1 MVNNIRNNTISEIS
15 AKKGL
20 NKLNEIKNSEIIK
33 YKKCTPKQKE
43 LLNLFNDLLDVI
55 LSDKTLKS
63 KSQKYKTLMSL
74 KDENKNKNEN
84 GKTLMSSN
92 NDDYSENENDK
103 AIIIKQSNDF
113 LDKIIDKS
121 KSFEEPI
128 ESIKKVLFYQRL
140 WRKELEFK
148 IFKLKLAHLSNIIQ
162 KKFFKQIFG
171 HTFETLANKLM
182 NTTNKEENQ
191 IIVNNIKENKEKL
204 YKECETSYDY
214 LIQPSDRRTNLID
227 VINLLLGF
235 HKTI

>member
-1 MVNNIRNNTISEIS
+1 MVNNIKNDTISEIS

-20 NKLNEIKNSEIIK
+20 NKLNEIKNAEIIK
-33 YKKCTPKQKE
+33 YKKCTPKQNE

-55 LSDKTLKS
+55 LTDKTLKS

-92 NDDYSENENDK
+92 NDDYGENENENDK
-103 AIIIKQSNDF
+103 AIIIKQSNGF

-140 WRKELEFK
+140 WR
-148 IFKLKLAHLSNIIQ
+148 
-162 KKFFKQIFG
+162 
-171 HTFETLANKLM
+171 
-182 NTTNKEENQ
+182 
-191 IIVNNIKENKEKL
+191 
-204 YKECETSYDY
+204 
-214 LIQPSDRRTNLID
+214 
-227 VINLLLGF
+227 
-235 HKTI
+235 